1 MSLVTK
7 EIENIFSRAG
17 LDPTSIEIA
26 NCRSFNFTIKS
37 NDIIEY

>member
-1 MSLVTK
+1 MILVTK

-26 NCRSFNFTIKS
+26 NCRSINFTIKS
-37 NDIIEY
+37 NDLIEY